1 MAIKGVS
8 TCRPGE
14 RRSYEPLYLL
24 LGAALVALWAGDRAL
39 ATVCLLVSG
48 LYAAYLQHAQQRF
61 LEEVR
66 QWAEE
71 QSSDHRASYPQL
83 ILTAMGSGWSSP
95 GNTVPMPRPAR
106 GILGLAFSTSCTWGI
121 RSRTGWAKAKP
132 FSRRL
137 KSRE

>member
-1 MAIKGVS
+1 MK
-8 TCRPGE
+8 
-14 RRSYEPLYLL
+14 PLYLL

-71 QSSDHRASYPQL
+71 QSSDDRASYPQL
-83 ILTAMGSGWSSP
+83 ILTAMGWAASGKTAYVPP
-95 GNTVPMPRPAR
+95 GEDPGCPHLVYVGHQVPN
-106 GILGLAFSTSCTWGI
+106 GLGKGKTFLPEIEITEQAIQPVQALGAAA
-121 RSRTGWAKAKP
+121 SRAP
-132 FSRRL
+132 
-137 KSRE
+137 